1 MRDRWFL
8 GQFPAPILC
17 EIKEKGFVSPNAA
30 EALQWSFGCNP
41 VSTPEGVGS
50 AHNLTG
56 GWVGGG
62 GGGCGGVGM
71 GPVEAL
77 NSLSPTWGLG
87 LSRGT
92 YCFLNQGPG
101 RRGLSK

>member
-56 GWVGGG
+56 GRGWAWVWVWGSGDG
-62 GGGCGGVGM
+62 ACGG
-71 GPVEAL
+71 
-77 NSLSPTWGLG
+77 S
-87 LSRGT
+87 
-92 YCFLNQGPG
+92 
-101 RRGLSK
+101 